1 MNKKVNT
8 VLFILGATLVNVLTI
23 FVLYF
28 AGIYIFA
35 LVYNDGMANYVEVVN
50 TFIFIASVVGS
61 FLIYRLILKV
71 ISNKIN
77 MEKYFEPII
86 SRKKK

>member
-8 VLFILGATLVNVLTI
+8 VLFIIGATLINVLII
-23 FVLYF
+23 FIIYF

-35 LVYNDGMANYVEVVN
+35 LVYNDGMGSYIEIIN
-50 TFIFIASVVGS
+50 TFIFIASIVGS
-61 FLIYRLILKV
+61 FLIYRLILKI
-71 ISNKIN
+71 ISNKID